1 MSAKAR
7 EQGHNAQDGCIALA
21 HARAFAKKRME
32 DRILEHYLEEF
43 QHGLDVDAAE
53 AETLFDALIGSD
65 NENLLS
71 QTLEAW
77 NTKGTTE
84 DEVFAFASL
93 MRGRMK
99 RIESRY
105 ETFTDIV
112 GTGGSSSKIFNVST
126 AAAFVIAGAGLP
138 VAKHG
143 NRAATSSSGSADVLS
158 KLGINV
164 DIDPSESER
173 HLNGNGLCFMFAPRF
188 HSLSPTLAAARRS
201 LGRPT
206 IFNNLGPLC
215 NPASAPHTVIGVWD
229 KHLLESTGNVLAT
242 LGAKQSWVV
251 YGENGLDEIALK
263 GTTLV
268 AEVNDDKVDL
278 FEITA
283 ADFGIYTLAKDLPS
297 KCSAEES
304 AKMIESVVRNEMA
317 DRDTERLVL
326 INAAAAIH
334 VAGFA
339 TDLTEAYSVAETS
352 IRNGSALQ
360 KLNDLRGAS
369 VK

>member
-1 MSAKAR
+1 
-7 EQGHNAQDGCIALA
+7 
-21 HARAFAKKRME
+21 ME

-43 QHGLDVDAAE
+43 EHGHDVDAAE
-53 AETLFDALIGSD
+53 AETLFDALVGSD
-65 NENLLS
+65 DQQVLAA
-71 QTLEAW
+71 TLEAW
-77 NTKGTTE
+77 NAKGTTE

-93 MRGRMK
+93 MRERMK
-99 RIESRY
+99 RVESTH

-112 GTGGSSSKIFNVST
+112 GTGGSGSKTFNVST

-158 KLGINV
+158 TLGINV
-164 DIDPSESER
+164 DIDPSESQR
-173 HLNGNGLCFMFAPRF
+173 HLNDHGLCFMFAPRF

-229 KHLLESTGNVLAT
+229 KHLLETTANVLAK
-242 LGAKQSWVV
+242 LGAKRSWVV

-263 GTTLV
+263 GSTLV
-268 AEVNDDKVDL
+268 AEIGDDMVEL

-283 ADFGIYTLAKDLPS
+283 ADFGVYALGNDLPS

-304 AKMIESVVRNEMA
+304 AKMIESILKNDMK
-317 DRDTERLVL
+317 DRDPERLVL
-326 INAAAAIH
+326 INAAAAIR
-334 VAGFA
+334 VAGVA
-339 TDLTEAYSVAETS
+339 TNLSEAYSIAETS
-352 IRNGSALQ
+352 VRNGSAHQ
-360 KLNDLRGAS
+360 KLNDLRGTS

>member
-1 MSAKAR
+1 
-7 EQGHNAQDGCIALA
+7 
-21 HARAFAKKRME
+21 ME

-53 AETLFDALIGSD
+53 ADTLFDALIGSGD
-65 NENLLS
+65 EKLLA

-84 DEVFAFASL
+84 NEVFAFASV

-99 RIESRY
+99 RIESSH

-112 GTGGSSSKIFNVST
+112 GTGGSSSKTFNVST
-126 AAAFVIAGAGLP
+126 AAAFVVAGAGLP

-143 NRAATSSSGSADVLS
+143 NRAATSSSGSADALS
-158 KLGINV
+158 MLGIKV
-164 DIDPSESER
+164 DIDPTEAEL
-173 HLNGNGLCFMFAPRF
+173 HLNNHGLCFMFAPRF
-188 HSLSPTLAAARRS
+188 HLLSPTLATARRS

-215 NPASAPHTVIGVWD
+215 NPASAPHTVIGVSD
-229 KHLLESTGNVLAT
+229 KHLFESTANVLVR
-242 LGAKQSWVV
+242 LGAKRSWVV

-268 AEVNDDKVDL
+268 AEVNDDRVDL

-283 ADFGIYTLAKDLPS
+283 AEFGVYSLGKDLPA

-304 AKMIESVVRNEMA
+304 AAMIEAVLNNHMK
-317 DRDTERLVL
+317 DRDAERLVL

-334 VAGFA
+334 VAGLA
-339 TDLTEAYSVAETS
+339 TDLGEAYSVAESS
-352 IRNGSALQ
+352 IRDGSALR
-360 KLNDLRGAS
+360 KLETIRGAS
-369 VK
+369 GQ

>member
-1 MSAKAR
+1 
-7 EQGHNAQDGCIALA
+7 
-21 HARAFAKKRME
+21 ME

-43 QHGLDVDAAE
+43 QHGLDIDAAE
-53 AETLFDALIGSD
+53 AESLFDALIGSED
-65 NENLLS
+65 QKLLAE
-71 QTLEAW
+71 TLGAW

-84 DEVFAFASL
+84 DEVFAFASV

-99 RIESRY
+99 RIESSHD
-105 ETFTDIV
+105 TFTDIV
-112 GTGGSSSKIFNVST
+112 GTGGSSSKTFNVST

-143 NRAATSSSGSADVLS
+143 NRAATSSSGSADALS
-158 KLGINV
+158 MLGIQV
-164 DIDPSESER
+164 DIDPTEAEL
-173 HLNGNGLCFMFAPRF
+173 HLNDLGLCFMFAPRF

-215 NPASAPHTVIGVWD
+215 NPASAPHTVIGVSD
-229 KHLLESTGNVLAT
+229 KHLLESTANVLAR
-242 LGAKQSWVV
+242 LGAKKSWVV

-268 AEVNDDKVDL
+268 AEIRDKVEL
-278 FEITA
+278 FEIAA
-283 ADFGIYTLAKDLPS
+283 ADFGVYTLGKDLPS

-304 AKMIESVVRNEMA
+304 AKMIESLLRNEMK
-317 DRDTERLVL
+317 DRDAERLVL

-334 VAGFA
+334 VAGLT
-339 TDLTEAYSVAETS
+339 TDLTEAYAVAETS

-360 KLNDLRGAS
+360 KLNHLRGES
-369 VK
+369 TK

>member
-1 MSAKAR
+1 
-7 EQGHNAQDGCIALA
+7 
-21 HARAFAKKRME
+21 ME

-43 QHGLDVDAAE
+43 QHRIDIDAAE
-53 AETLFDALIGSD
+53 VETLFDALIGSD
-65 NENLLS
+65 NEKLLAE
-71 QTLEAW
+71 TLEAW

-93 MRGRMK
+93 MRERMK
-99 RIESRY
+99 RIESKH

-112 GTGGSSSKIFNVST
+112 GTGGSGSKSFNVST

-143 NRAATSSSGSADVLS
+143 NRAATSSSGSADVLLT
-158 KLGINV
+158 LGIDV
-164 DIDPSESER
+164 DIDPSKSER
-173 HLNGNGLCFMFAPRF
+173 QLNDHGLSFMFAQRF
-188 HSLSPTLAAARRS
+188 HSLSPTLAAARKS

-215 NPASAPHTVIGVWD
+215 NPASAPHTVIGVYD
-229 KHLLESTGNVLAT
+229 KHLLESTASVLLR
-242 LGAKQSWVV
+242 LGAKRSWVV

-268 AEVNDDKVDL
+268 AEIKDEKVEL

-283 ADFGIYTLAKDLPS
+283 ADFGIYTLGKDLPS

-304 AKMIESVVRNEMA
+304 AKMIEGVLGNELK
-317 DRDTERLVL
+317 DRDVERLVV
-326 INAAAAIH
+326 INAAAAIY
-334 VAGFA
+334 VSGLASGLA
-339 TDLTEAYSVAETS
+339 EGYSLAQTS
-352 IRNGSALQ
+352 IRSGSALQ
-360 KLNDLRGAS
+360 KLNVLRGAGAR
-369 VK
+369 